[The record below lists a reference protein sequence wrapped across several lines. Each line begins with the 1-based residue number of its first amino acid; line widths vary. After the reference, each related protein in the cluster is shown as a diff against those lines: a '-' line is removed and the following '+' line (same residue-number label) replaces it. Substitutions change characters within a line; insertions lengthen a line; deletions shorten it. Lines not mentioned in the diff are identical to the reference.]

1 MSKNKILLSL
11 SALVFLLLVVR
22 LLLFTDVYAV
32 NMIFFDEWAFFDP
45 LFRHGSLWEAF
56 DYQHG
61 PHRMGIGA
69 LISNA
74 LMEMS
79 GWNTR
84 WNSFAVAITMIF
96 SAGMGVA
103 LCIRAGCRPW
113 LSMLFCAVVFLN
125 LRQYEALVGAVN
137 LSHGAL
143 PEALL
148 LMICLCWWIRHA
160 FLRSLCLAI
169 LTWIMIFTGFGLFAG
184 LVVPAVIAIQGWV
197 EWRQGSRSSLP
208 LHLLALLLIASGWFC
223 FARGY
228 VFQPAVAGFHFPH
241 ERPWEYFPFIGLMI
255 AYGVGLSG
263 LGAFSWIMGLLLFV
277 AMVSIG
283 LWASIRLLKATGCE
297 MINQVMVTLTGFTV
311 LFCINAAV
319 GRICLGWDG
328 ALASRYIP
336 LMMPGLLGLWIALT
350 QVEIS
355 RVWKKAAQSVILI
368 VAALG
373 MLNLH
378 PRVWKDMLWYHDGK
392 LAWRTAYLETRNE
405 KKANELSHFQIYP
418 AEGVITEKMMYLEK
432 NRLNLFSEQSPAR
445 IP

>member
-1 MSKNKILLSL
+1 
-11 SALVFLLLVVR
+11 
-22 LLLFTDVYAV
+22 
-32 NMIFFDEWAFFDP
+32 
-45 LFRHGSLWEAF
+45 
-56 DYQHG
+56 
-61 PHRMGIGA
+61 
-69 LISNA
+69 
-74 LMEMS
+74 
-79 GWNTR
+79 
-84 WNSFAVAITMIF
+84 
-96 SAGMGVA
+96 
-103 LCIRAGCRPW
+103 
-113 LSMLFCAVVFLN
+113 
-125 LRQYEALVGAVN
+125 
-137 LSHGAL
+137 
-143 PEALL
+143 
-148 LMICLCWWIRHA
+148 
-160 FLRSLCLAI
+160 
-169 LTWIMIFTGFGLFAG
+169 
-184 LVVPAVIAIQGWV
+184 
-197 EWRQGSRSSLP
+197 
-208 LHLLALLLIASGWFC
+208 
-223 FARGY
+223 
-228 VFQPAVAGFHFPH
+228 
-241 ERPWEYFPFIGLMI
+241 MI

-263 LGAFSWIMGLLLFV
+263 LGAFSWIVGLLLFV
-277 AMVSIG
+277 AMVSVG
-283 LWASIRLLKATGCE
+283 LWACIRLLKATGCE

-378 PRVWKDMLWYHDGK
+378 PRDWKDMLWYHDGK

>member
-1 MSKNKILLSL
+1 MSKNKILLSV
-11 SALVFLLLVVR
+11 SALVFVLLVVR
-22 LLLFTDVYAV
+22 LLHFTDVYAV
-32 NMIFFDEWAFFDP
+32 NMIFFDEWAFFGP
-45 LFRHGSLWEAF
+45 LFHGGSLWEAF

-74 LMEMS
+74 LMQIS
-79 GWNTR
+79 GWNAR
-84 WNSFAVAITMIF
+84 WNSFAVAITMIL
-96 SAGMGVA
+96 SAGIGVA
-103 LCIRAGCRPW
+103 LSVKSGCRAW
-113 LSMLFCAVVFLN
+113 ISILFSAVVFLN

-148 LMICLCWWIRHA
+148 LMICLCWWIRNA
-160 FLRSLCLAI
+160 IFRSLCLAI

-197 EWRQGSRSSLP
+197 EWRQGNRNALP
-208 LHLLALLLIASGWFC
+208 GHLLAILIIASGWFC

-228 VFQPAVAGFHFPH
+228 VFEPAVAGFHFPH

-255 AYGVGLSG
+255 GYGVGLSG
-263 LGAFSWIMGLLLFV
+263 VGALSWIVGLLLFG
-277 AMVSIG
+277 AMVAVG
-283 LWASIRLLKATGCE
+283 LWACIRLLKATGCE
-297 MINQVMVTLTGFTV
+297 MISQVIVTLTGFMV

-328 ALASRYIP
+328 ALASRYLP
-336 LMMPGLLGLWIALT
+336 LMMPGLLGLWITLS

-355 RVWKKAAQSVILI
+355 SVWKKVAQSVILI
-368 VAALG
+368 GTTAG

-378 PRVWKDMLWYHDGK
+378 PRDWKDMLWYHDGK
-392 LAWRTAYLETRNE
+392 LAWRTAYLQTRSEEESN
-405 KKANELSHFQIYP
+405 KLSHFQIYP
-418 AEGVITEKMMYLEK
+418 AEGVIAEKMQFLE
-432 NRLNLFSEQSPAR
+432 NHHLNLFKDSGRSVAP
-445 IP
+445 